1 MDIFDILSKK
11 IGYRRF
17 SNREKILFVILILL
31 FIEFLFYNFLIR
43 AEAQKVSE
51 VEFKES
57 LKSEEPG
64 YKYSGLKDFSKENI
78 DKISAENNLNRDN
91 FTREG
96 QTDIETLAISGK
108 IENSDIS
115 KISNFTNY
123 YGYSN
128 IELNRRDENT
138 FTYRFTAEKP
148 SKAIYYSDLKEAY
161 FSENKEEKIDVE
173 ETSGEALNPK
183 DEKNTKA
190 EEIKNT
196 KTQEIKNSKVQ
207 KITNTKAISPSKAS
221 AAEKVP
227 AKASENKDNK
237 IRGQEVSLSIFD
249 DLNDNSSNKSK
260 DKVES
265 IFDDLDFE
273 KENIKDNK
281 FLVDDKTS
289 TNYYSQS
296 GVTSFYAKADN
307 IYEDIKLGV
316 DKNCQEISLSI
327 LFPYDS
333 CKEIGLVNLK
343 GEKIPY
349 TGSLYEGEWFRINLF
364 AENISHLY
372 LVPKN
377 NKDLFFFVKEVDYN
391 EDI

>member
-1 MDIFDILSKK
+1 MDIFDIFSKK
-11 IGYRRF
+11 IGYRRL
-17 SNREKILFVILILL
+17 SNREKILFVVLILL

-51 VEFKES
+51 VDFNES
-57 LKSEEPG
+57 LKSEERD

-91 FTREG
+91 FTKEG

-115 KISNFTNY
+115 KISTFTNY

-138 FTYRFTAEKP
+138 FTYRFKAEKP

-161 FSENKEEKIDVE
+161 FSENKEEKTNNVE
-173 ETSGEALNPK
+173 TGGETLNPK
-183 DEKNTKA
+183 EDKNNKA

-196 KTQEIKNSKVQ
+196 RAKEVKNNKVQ
-207 KITNTKAISPSKAS
+207 KITNTKTLKPSKVS
-221 AAEKVP
+221 AKVKVS
-227 AKASENKDNK
+227 AKASEKKNSK
-237 IRGQEVSLSIFD
+237 IKGQEVSLSIFD
-249 DLNDNSSNKSK
+249 DLNDSSSNKSK
-260 DKVES
+260 DKAET

-273 KENIKDNK
+273 NKNAKENK
-281 FLVDDKTS
+281 FLVDDS
-289 TNYYSQS
+289 IRTNYYSES
-296 GVTSFYAKADN
+296 GITSFYAKAEN
-307 IYEDIKLGV
+307 IYDDIKLGV
-316 DKNCQEISLSI
+316 EKNCQEISLSI

-349 TGSLYEGEWFRINLF
+349 KGSIYEGEWFRINLF
-364 AENISHLY
+364 AENISHVY

>member
-51 VEFKES
+51 VDFKES

-108 IENSDIS
+108 IENNDIS

-138 FTYRFTAEKP
+138 FTYRFKAEKP
-148 SKAIYYSDLKEAY
+148 SQAIYYSDLKEAY
-161 FSENKEEKIDVE
+161 FSENKEEKMDIE
-173 ETSGEALNPK
+173 EAGGEALNPK
-183 DEKNTKA
+183 DEKNTKT

-196 KTQEIKNSKVQ
+196 KAQEIKNGKVQ
-207 KITNTKAISPSKAS
+207 KIINTKAISPSKAS
-221 AAEKVP
+221 APEKVS

-249 DLNDNSSNKSK
+249 DLNDNSSNKPK

-273 KENIKDNK
+273 KKNAKENK
-281 FLVDDKTS
+281 FLVDDS
-289 TNYYSQS
+289 IGINYYSQS
-296 GVTSFYAKADN
+296 GVTSFYAKAEN
-307 IYEDIKLGV
+307 IYEEIKLGV
-316 DKNCQEISLSI
+316 EKNCQEISLSI

>member
-51 VEFKES
+51 VDFKEK

-64 YKYSGLKDFSKENI
+64 YKYSGFKDFSKENI

-108 IENSDIS
+108 IENNDIS

-138 FTYRFTAEKP
+138 FTYRFKAEKP

-173 ETSGEALNPK
+173 EAGGEALNPK
-183 DEKNTKA
+183 EDKNTKA

-196 KTQEIKNSKVQ
+196 KAKEAKNNKVQ
-207 KITNTKAISPSKAS
+207 KITNTKAISLNKAS
-221 AAEKVP
+221 ATDKVT
-227 AKASENKDNK
+227 AKASQNKDNK
-237 IRGQEVSLSIFD
+237 IKGQEVYLSIFD
-249 DLNDNSSNKSK
+249 DLNDNSNNKPK
-260 DKVES
+260 DRVES

-273 KENIKDNK
+273 KENSKENK
-281 FLVDDKTS
+281 FLVDDKTRA
-289 TNYYSQS
+289 NYYSQS
-296 GVTSFYAKADN
+296 GVTSFYAKAEN
-307 IYEDIKLGV
+307 IYDDIKLGV

-349 TGSLYEGEWFRINLF
+349 TGSIYESEWFRINLF

>member
-31 FIEFLFYNFLIR
+31 IIEFLFYNFLIR

-51 VEFKES
+51 VDFKEN

-108 IENSDIS
+108 IENNDIS
-115 KISNFTNY
+115 KISTLTNY

-138 FTYRFTAEKP
+138 FTYRFKAEKP

-161 FSENKEEKIDVE
+161 FSENKEEKMDNE
-173 ETSGEALNPK
+173 EASGEALSPK
-183 DEKNTKA
+183 EDKNTKT
-190 EEIKNT
+190 EEIKN
-196 KTQEIKNSKVQ
+196 NKVQ

-221 AAEKVP
+221 APEKVP

-237 IRGQEVSLSIFD
+237 IKGHEVSLSIFD

-265 IFDDLDFE
+265 IFGDLDFE
-273 KENIKDNK
+273 KKNAKENK

-296 GVTSFYAKADN
+296 GVTSFYAKAEN
-307 IYEDIKLGV
+307 IYDDIKLGV

-327 LFPYDS
+327 LFLYDS

-349 TGSLYEGEWFRINLF
+349 TGSIYEGEWFRINLF

>member
-51 VEFKES
+51 VDFKEK

-64 YKYSGLKDFSKENI
+64 YKYSGFKDFSKENI

-108 IENSDIS
+108 IENNDIS

-138 FTYRFTAEKP
+138 FTYRFKAEKP

-173 ETSGEALNPK
+173 EAGGEALNPK
-183 DEKNTKA
+183 EDKNTKA

-196 KTQEIKNSKVQ
+196 KAKEAKNNKVQ
-207 KITNTKAISPSKAS
+207 KITNTKAISLNKAS
-221 AAEKVP
+221 ATDKVT
-227 AKASENKDNK
+227 AKASQNKDNK
-237 IRGQEVSLSIFD
+237 IKGQEVYLSIFD
-249 DLNDNSSNKSK
+249 DLNDNSNNKPK
-260 DKVES
+260 DRVES

-273 KENIKDNK
+273 NKKSKENK
-281 FLVDDKTS
+281 FLVDDS
-289 TNYYSQS
+289 IRTNYYSES
-296 GVTSFYAKADN
+296 GVTSFYAKAEN
-307 IYEDIKLGV
+307 IYDDIKLGV

-349 TGSLYEGEWFRINLF
+349 TGRLYEGEWFRINLF

-372 LVPKN
+372 LVSKN

>member
-51 VEFKES
+51 VDFNES
-57 LKSEEPG
+57 LKSEERG
-64 YKYSGLKDFSKENI
+64 YKYSGLNDFSKENI

-91 FTREG
+91 FTKEG

-115 KISNFTNY
+115 KISSFTNY

-138 FTYRFTAEKP
+138 FTYRFKAEKP

-161 FSENKEEKIDVE
+161 FSENKEEKKNNEDP
-173 ETSGEALNPK
+173 SGETLNSK
-183 DEKNTKA
+183 EDNNTKA

-196 KTQEIKNSKVQ
+196 KAEEVKNSKVQ
-207 KITNTKAISPSKAS
+207 KIRNTKAINPSKAPT
-221 AAEKVP
+221 AEKVS
-227 AKASENKDNK
+227 AKASQNKDNK
-237 IRGQEVSLSIFD
+237 IKGQEVSLSIFD
-249 DLNDNSSNKSK
+249 DLNDSSNNKSK

-273 KENIKDNK
+273 NKKSKENK
-281 FLVDDKTS
+281 FLVDDS
-289 TNYYSQS
+289 IRTNYYSES
-296 GVTSFYAKADN
+296 GVTSFYAKAEN
-307 IYEDIKLGV
+307 IYDDIKLGV
-316 DKNCQEISLSI
+316 EKNCQEISISI

-349 TGSLYEGEWFRINLF
+349 TASIYQGEWFRINLF
-364 AENISHLY
+364 AENISHVY